1 MKLQRNHLLLGA
13 ALLFTLALVVLA
25 PDTPDD
31 AVVGSVATDRKQ
43 APDSASR
50 ERLAPTAAVANAAKA
65 GANGS
70 EITDLFRSATWYQPP
85 PPPPVVAAVE
95 QTPPDQIVPPMP
107 FNYLGVF
114 REDDTTI
121 YILERA
127 NQILTVGQGDVVD
140 DTYLFNILDD
150 HTLSVTYLPLNAVQ
164 VLDTGPSL

>member
-13 ALLFTLALVVLA
+13 ALLVTLALVVLA
-25 PDTPDD
+25 PETPDD
-31 AVVGSVATDRKQ
+31 AVVGSVATDREQ

-50 ERLAPTAAVANAAKA
+50 EPAAPTVAVAITAQAGESAA
-65 GANGS
+65 
-70 EITDLFRSATWYQPP
+70 EIKDLFRSATWYQPP
-85 PPPPVVAAVE
+85 PPPPVAAAVAE
-95 QTPPDQIVPPMP
+95 TPPEQIVPPMP

-127 NQILTVGQGDVVD
+127 NQILTVGQGDVID